1 MKGRTLAG
9 VTICA
14 VSVALL
20 GLPAAASASAKPAA
34 PSSTGSRAYLQ
45 KLLARGEKECIQPP
59 AHLSIK
65 TMTDAQLAL
74 LGLPGRPA
82 LEHSPAKWSHL
93 LAHYKHRACGTRPA
107 PPGPKFRNNLAGP
120 KSPDTSGSGSNWAGN
135 YSVAARGTFREVWG
149 TWNVAPSST
158 SGDNYGDAA
167 TWVGVGGVVGVPG
180 VSGNSFGLIQAGVST
195 EIEPKASGGGTW
207 LDNYAW
213 YEMVNP
219 QCSLNDCYPI
229 TMNLPDLYPNVQITT
244 IVTSNYGGDDDNY
257 FDVCNNTYS
266 TCEATTVSG
275 SYGLSDSATGECIV
289 EEPNN
294 PTFADFGSQHISD
307 CDVNGSEPVGG
318 ITHDYTY
325 INSYCA
331 TTACNSLKLLGGT
344 QVDVGSTTNGGANYP
359 LYFCDPYGSGNSCS

>member
-1 MKGRTLAG
+1 MKGRILAG

-14 VSVALL
+14 VRMALL
-20 GLPAAASASAKPAA
+20 GLPAAASARAKPAS
-34 PSSTGSRAYLQ
+34 PSPSGSRAYLQ
-45 KLLARGEKECIQPP
+45 KLQARGEKECIQPP

-65 TMTDAQLAL
+65 TVTDTQLAL
-74 LGLPGRPA
+74 LGLPGRSA
-82 LEHSPAKWSHL
+82 LEHAPAQWSRL

-107 PPGPKFRNNLAGP
+107 PPGPKFRH
-120 KSPDTSGSGSNWAGN
+120 TTGSGSNWAGN

-158 SGDNYGDAA
+158 WGDTYGDAS
-167 TWVGVGGVVGVPG
+167 TWVGLGGVT
-180 VSGNSFGLIQAGVST
+180 SNYGLIQAGVDT

-213 YEMVNP
+213 YEIYNP
-219 QCSLNDCYPI
+219 QCSLNDCYSI
-229 TMNLPDLYPNVQITT
+229 TMNLPDLYPGVQITT

-266 TCEATTVSG
+266 TCQATTVSG
-275 SYGLSDSATGECIV
+275 SYGLSDSATGECVV

-294 PTFADFGSQHISD
+294 PTFADFGSQGISD
-307 CDVNGSEPVGG
+307 CDVNGSEPVAG

-325 INSYCA
+325 INGYCA
-331 TTACNSLKLLGGT
+331 TTACNSLTPLGGT
-344 QVDVGSTTNGGANYP
+344 QVIVGSATNGGANYRR
-359 LYFCDPYGSGNSCS
+359 YFCDP